1 MDAFTLFFKVL
12 YLVRMRREGEDKLW
26 WVFSKRGLFV
36 VKSFYSVMGYYD
48 SFRLFV
54 SLEKVFGGL
63 SFR

>member
-1 MDAFTLFFKVL
+1 VEAFVSFLRVL
-12 YLVRMRREGEDKLW
+12 YLAGMRWEGEDKLW